1 MAPSSSNGA
10 NAPLRVAIDIGGT
23 FTDFVAFDTEMASL
37 AVGKIPSNPQAAVE
51 SLLGGLERLAV
62 NPASIEFL
70 VHGTTVGLNAIVEGR
85 GANVAL
91 VTTAGFRDVLE
102 IGLMDKKEMY
112 DLFYERP
119 KPLVPRRRRFE
130 VDERIDGF
138 GTVVRAL
145 DEADLERIV
154 AEVVQAGSDSVAVV
168 TLNAY
173 VNDEHERAIGARLSK
188 LLEGRA
194 VVSMSHEV
202 ANEWREFERT
212 STTVLNAY
220 VLPVFR
226 AYLRD
231 LGDRLAAQGLKGEVN
246 IMKSSGGIMKASA
259 AAVRPIHSLLS
270 GPVGGAVGARTIAR
284 RSLESDD
291 PTFAKLVAVDMGGT
305 SFDASL
311 IVDGEIEIDARSE
324 VAGYPMLIPSLRVN
338 AIGAGGG
345 SIARVVG
352 SSSLRVGPES
362 AGSLPGPAC
371 YGRGG
376 TEPTVTDANVVL
388 GRLGSADVLGGEIAL
403 DVEAATRAVREYV
416 AKPLELD
423 VHEAAEGILRVIT
436 SKMALAIRE
445 LTVEQGLDPREFAL
459 LAFGGAGPMHAAEI
473 GAEIGIRM
481 VVVPPAPGMFSAW
494 GMLAAD
500 VRHDLA
506 ATEVGRAGDRS
517 GEAIERTFRELED
530 QGRDAVAQQGI
541 TNGNLLFVR
550 SLDLRYV
557 GQEHT
562 LAVPVA
568 VGVQPDELKS
578 AFDAAHR
585 QKYGHASDVDEV
597 EIVNLRVAAVG
608 AVERPSQPMLP
619 AGDGSTPVPT
629 GERDVYFDGA
639 FRKTALYD
647 RAGLA
652 RGVVFDGPAIV
663 NEEGATTVI
672 PPGFVARI
680 DDYGNL
686 VAATEVQ

>member
-1 MAPSSSNGA
+1 MGA
-10 NAPLRVAIDIGGT
+10 RSERAVRVAIDIGGT
-23 FTDFVAFDTEMASL
+23 FTDFVVFDTETASL
-37 AVGKIPSNPQAAVE
+37 TVGKVSSSREAAVE
-51 SLLGGLERLAV
+51 SLLLGLERLGV
-62 NPASIEFL
+62 DLPSVEFI

-91 VTTAGFRDVLE
+91 VTSAGFRDVLE
-102 IGLMDKKEMY
+102 IGLMDKSEMY

-138 GTVVRAL
+138 GRIVRPL
-145 DEADLERIV
+145 DEASV
-154 AEVVQAGSDSVAVV
+154 ARVADEIADADVDSVAVV
-168 TLNAY
+168 TLNSY
-173 VNDEHERAIGARLSK
+173 VNDEHERAVGDELRR

-194 VVSMSHEV
+194 VVSTSHEI
-202 ANEWREFERT
+202 ANEWREYERT

-231 LGDRLAAQGLKGEVN
+231 LGDRLAARGLPGEVH
-246 IMKSSGGIMKASA
+246 IMKSSGGIMTASA

-270 GPVGGAVGARTIAR
+270 GPVGGAVGARTVAR
-284 RSLESDD
+284 RSLESGDR
-291 PTFAKLVAVDMGGT
+291 TFAKVVAADMGGT

-311 IVDGEIEIDARSE
+311 VVDGEIEIDARSE
-324 VAGYPMLIPSLRVN
+324 VHGYPMLVPSVRVS

-352 SSSLRVGPES
+352 TGSLRVGPES
-362 AGSLPGPAC
+362 AGSVPGPVC

-388 GRLGSADVLGGEIAL
+388 GRLGAADVLGGEITL
-403 DVEAATRAVREYV
+403 DVDAATRAIRERV
-416 AKPLELD
+416 AEPLGLD
-423 VHEAAEGILRVIT
+423 VFEAADGILRVIT

-459 LAFGGAGPMHAAEI
+459 LAFGGAGPMHAVEI
-473 GAEIGIRM
+473 GSEIGIHT
-481 VVVPPAPGMFSAW
+481 VVVPTAPGMFSAW

-506 ATEVGRAGDRS
+506 TTTVGRAADRS
-517 GEAIERTFRELED
+517 GEAIEHAFLELEER
-530 QGRDAVAQQGI
+530 GRVAVAEQGVA
-541 TNGNLLFVR
+541 NGRLSFVR
-550 SLDLRYV
+550 TLDLRYA

-568 VGVQPDELKS
+568 AGVDPGELKD
-578 AFDAAHR
+578 AFDDAHR
-585 QKYGHASDVDEV
+585 QKYGHASESDEV

-608 AVERPSQPMLP
+608 TVEKPRQPELP
-619 AGDGSTPVPT
+619 QADGGPPVPS
-629 GERDVYFDGA
+629 GEREVYFDGA
-639 FRKTALYD
+639 FRPTALYD
-647 RAGLA
+647 RERLT
-652 RGVVFDGPAIV
+652 RGAAFAGPAII

-672 PPGFVARI
+672 PPGFDVRV
-680 DDYGNL
+680 DEYGNL
-686 VAATEVQ
+686 LATAAGS